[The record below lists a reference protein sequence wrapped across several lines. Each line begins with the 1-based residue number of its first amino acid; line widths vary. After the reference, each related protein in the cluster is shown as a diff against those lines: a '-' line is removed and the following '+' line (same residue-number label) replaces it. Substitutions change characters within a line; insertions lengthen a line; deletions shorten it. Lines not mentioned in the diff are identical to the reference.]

1 MATEG
6 PAAAGAVAQIVGRLG
21 HIEPFDE
28 STSDWPSYEERL
40 SSFLQVNRIPE
51 DDKVHAFLSLM
62 GPKTYS
68 LLKSLTAPELPSAKG
83 FELLKRLLGDH
94 LSPKPSVI
102 SERAKFHRRAQ
113 LETESISEYVAQLRK
128 LAQTC
133 EFESALDQSLR
144 DRFVCGLCR
153 EDIQRVLFTE
163 DNKLTFQKAVERA
176 LATEAAKKS
185 VAEVHASES
194 SVSDVHKVGAVGKT
208 DKTQGNCYR
217 CGSAKHASRL
227 CPHVAAI
234 CFKCDKKGH
243 IQRMCQANK
252 RTTKGARRNAMKG
265 LSPVQASV
273 SVKGIVSP
281 GTEPIKISVK
291 VQGVP
296 LEMKLDTGA
305 TVSVMSL
312 DQFRQMFP
320 SIKVVPTTLKLRTF
334 DGAIIQPVGVAHVA
348 VQYGEQRA
356 QLPFYVT
363 REKGPPLLGRQWL
376 QAIRLDWS
384 RIFKLN
390 AIPRFGVPEM
400 VVSDNGPQ
408 LVSEEFKAFMRRLG
422 ARHVVSAPYHPST
435 NGLAERF
442 VQTLKSALRK
452 SSPVQPLG
460 EAGQPPLTLSAT
472 T

>member
-51 DDKVHAFLSLM
+51 DD
-62 GPKTYS
+62 
-68 LLKSLTAPELPSAKG
+68 
-83 FELLKRLLGDH
+83 
-94 LSPKPSVI
+94 
-102 SERAKFHRRAQ
+102 
-113 LETESISEYVAQLRK
+113 
-128 LAQTC
+128 
-133 EFESALDQSLR
+133 
-144 DRFVCGLCR
+144 
-153 EDIQRVLFTE
+153 
-163 DNKLTFQKAVERA
+163 
-176 LATEAAKKS
+176 
-185 VAEVHASES
+185 
-194 SVSDVHKVGAVGKT
+194 
-208 DKTQGNCYR
+208 
-217 CGSAKHASRL
+217 
-227 CPHVAAI
+227 
-234 CFKCDKKGH
+234 
-243 IQRMCQANK
+243 
-252 RTTKGARRNAMKG
+252 
-265 LSPVQASV
+265 
-273 SVKGIVSP
+273 
-281 GTEPIKISVK
+281 
-291 VQGVP
+291 
-296 LEMKLDTGA
+296 
-305 TVSVMSL
+305 
-312 DQFRQMFP
+312 
-320 SIKVVPTTLKLRTF
+320 KVVPTTLKLRTF

-452 SSPVQPLG
+452 SSPEHRHNMQLEDTPPAREPSSNAPPQVPTVLEPTVHPLAEGSASEKESPGIEEHPIKDSAEGLRSCTRSQP
-460 EAGQPPLTLSAT
+460 
-472 T
+472 